1 MRDWYELKKK
11 GIGNSEPF
19 VFDECNL
26 VSIIKMTKTRNK
38 TLHKQLVKWFLK
50 VNPESKVKKSK
61 FGLEK
66 ILEGIEEIG
75 RF

>member
-1 MRDWYELKKK
+1 MRDWYELRKK
-11 GIGNSEPF
+11 GIGSYDPL

-26 VSIIKMTKTRNK
+26 ISIIRMTKTRNK
-38 TLHKQLVKWFLK
+38 TLHMRLVNWFKK
-50 VNPESKVKKSK
+50 VNPEIKK
-61 FGLEK
+61 GGDLEK